1 MKILVPTAGSVPAR
15 ENAEYIANIAKRLAA
30 ELTVLHVL
38 KDEEQAEKGEQ
49 ALNLFSEAGQNVQV
63 NVTKILKKGEI
74 VPAIIE
80 AAEKESADLI
90 VMGASRGKVLA
101 EWLSADV
108 MTKTTIPVVVI
119 PHELKAL

>member
-1 MKILVPTAGSVPAR
+1 VKILVPTAGPLPAK
-15 ENAEYIANIAKRLAA
+15 ENAEYIANIAKRLGA
-30 ELTVLHVL
+30 ELTALHVL
-38 KDEEQAEKGEQ
+38 KEEEQAEKGEE

-74 VPAIIE
+74 VSIIIE
-80 AAEKESADLI
+80 AAEEESADLI

-119 PHELKAL
+119 PHELKRL